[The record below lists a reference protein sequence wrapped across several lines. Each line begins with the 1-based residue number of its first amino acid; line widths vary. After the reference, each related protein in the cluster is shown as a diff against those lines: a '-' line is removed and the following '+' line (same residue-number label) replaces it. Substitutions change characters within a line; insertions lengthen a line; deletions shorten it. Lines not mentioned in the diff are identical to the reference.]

1 MLSPVAGFKRPF
13 RGWAAALLC
22 GVTAGVFVAAVDTV
36 RAGAELSRYFAPALS
51 GEVRFA
57 AFLAAL
63 YGALFSAAAAVL
75 AELFAV
81 LLHYTPLGGVWPKSA
96 DTPRDA
102 TKTAPAVRWW
112 TLGVS
117 AFVGAA
123 VLGGAVHPP
132 TRWALQMFHHPGLIT
147 LLVGAIAAALAFPAA
162 LAGLF
167 VLALLE
173 RTPRG
178 TDTRPQSGEP
188 SPTLPARRGPLALYA
203 VGWTVA
209 LLLLFAGVALTLRT
223 LQHNPRMTP
232 PLRALNLA
240 LWTPP
245 LALFALTLGHLLGR
259 GMARMAARR
268 KTPAATEGG
277 AGLYGPW
284 AVVLLPLLLLGSIAL
299 AGGLAYLP
307 TLRLLDLRP
316 FTSGGLA
323 AVAALVSLY
332 GLLWLERRRPWL
344 ESRWTVVLLA
354 LPLVLWGLAL
364 SLGSHD
370 RVRKAALGQV
380 PLAAQ
385 LLRGAA
391 QTCDL
396 DRDGVAARWVVGG
409 SDCNDFDPEIHP
421 GAFDWPD
428 NGIDENCNGHD
439 AHAGGATPPSD
450 PPLSPELA
458 LGASAKPN
466 IVLIT
471 IDALRADHLSAY
483 GYPRR
488 TTPALDR
495 LAQLPGAA
503 RFHNAWAHAP
513 STRYSVPAI
522 LTGRYP
528 STIAWG
534 SPVMHWP
541 PEVLPENRLI
551 SELLQQAGYHTTAL
565 LSYHYFEPTWGLARG
580 FTDYDTHLQ
589 TLHSLGGDPA
599 ATSGSSAAQLAD
611 LAIAKLPGMIAS
623 GRPFFLW
630 IHFYDPHFRY
640 EPHPPPPGEP
650 AFGTTETDLYDGEIR
665 YTDQHLGRVVDWL
678 QRSPVWERTMVVVTS
693 DHGEGLGEHGIPPDR
708 RHGYHLYANQTKV
721 PLIIRV
727 PLKAQSPAEPLPPAK
742 VVTVPVGHIDLV
754 PTMLQAAGVER
765 GGLPQLTGRSLL
777 PLLAPEPSADQ
788 AGAKSPPPAVVFQE
802 VTYEGPTVRKAL
814 ATPRWHLIA
823 NVIPDGTA
831 ELYDLSADPGEEHD
845 LQGLHPTIE
854 SELSMQLA
862 AWIDDSAVPAD
873 FARRIAGNLSAQP
886 IAVET
891 PIGASIGDFLE
902 VVGAQVQTPQ
912 VSRGQ
917 TAEVA
922 VVLRGRKRIPANY
935 RLFAHLRSAGGNF
948 INGDHDLVG
957 GLLPPHR
964 LQPGMFV
971 RDVMRLPVPPNFTP
985 GEAAL
990 VIGLYSREGRV
1001 AVSGPA
1007 AAAQVGDKA
1016 VRVATVQ
1023 VR

>member
-22 GVTAGVFVAAVDTV
+22 GVSAGILVAAVDTV
-36 RAGAELSRYFAPALS
+36 RAGAELSRYFTPALS
-51 GEVRFA
+51 GGVRLA

-63 YGALFSAAAAVL
+63 YGALFGATAAGL
-75 AELFAV
+75 AELFAW
-81 LLHYTPLGGVWPKSA
+81 LLHYTPLGAVWPRSGA
-96 DTPRDA
+96 VNRGEPA
-102 TKTAPAVRWW
+102 TTVRWW
-112 TLGVS
+112 ALGAS
-117 AFVGAA
+117 AFIGAA
-123 VLGGAVHPP
+123 VLGGALYKP
-132 TRWALQMFHHPGLIT
+132 TQWALQMFHHPGLIA

-167 VLALLE
+167 ILAFLVRAQRRGDQPPQDGGPLP
-173 RTPRG
+173 TP
-178 TDTRPQSGEP
+178 PVQ
-188 SPTLPARRGPLALYA
+188 RGPLALYA

-223 LQHNPRMTP
+223 FQHNPRMTP

-245 LALFALTLGHLLGR
+245 LALLALTLGHLLGR
-259 GMARMAARR
+259 GLARTARR
-268 KTPAATEGG
+268 RLPPSATGSDT
-277 AGLYGPW
+277 GLYGPW
-284 AVVLLPLLLLGSIAL
+284 AVVLLPLLLLSAL
-299 AGGLAYLP
+299 ALVGGLAYSP

-323 AVAALVSLY
+323 ALAALLSLC
-332 GLLWLERRRPWL
+332 GLLRLERRRPWL
-344 ESRWTVVLLA
+344 DARWVVALIA

-409 SDCNDFDPEIHP
+409 SDCDDFDPEIHP

-439 AHAGGATPPSD
+439 AHAGGTTPPSD
-450 PPLSPELA
+450 PAIAPGLA
-458 LGASAKPN
+458 VGASAPPN

-488 TTPALDR
+488 TTPELDR
-495 LAQLPGAA
+495 LAQLPGAS
-503 RFHNAWAHAP
+503 RFQNAWAHAP

-534 SPVMHWP
+534 SPAMHWP

-611 LAIAKLPGMIAS
+611 LAIAKLPGMLES

-630 IHFYDPHFRY
+630 MHFYDPHFRY

-650 AFGTTETDLYDGEIR
+650 EFGTTETDLYDGEIR
-665 YTDQHLGRVVDWL
+665 YTDQHLGRVLGWL
-678 QRSPVWERTMVVVTS
+678 QRSPVWDRTMVIVTS

-727 PLKAQSPAEPLPPAK
+727 PLRAQAQAAPLATAK
-742 VVTVPVGHIDLV
+742 VVSAPVGHIDLL
-754 PTMLQAAGVER
+754 PTMLQAAGVDR
-765 GGLPQLTGRSLL
+765 AGLPQLTGRSLL
-777 PLLAPEPSADQ
+777 TFLGPQLGTEKDRAI
-788 AGAKSPPPAVVFQE
+788 SPPPAVVFQE

-845 LQGLHPTIE
+845 LQGLHPAVE
-854 SELSMQLA
+854 RELGMQLA

-886 IAVET
+886 IAVDT
-891 PIGASIGDFLE
+891 PIGAHIGDFLE
-902 VVGAQVQTPQ
+902 VVGAQVKTPQ
-912 VSRGQ
+912 ISRGQ
-917 TAEVA
+917 TAEIA
-922 VVLRGRKRIPANY
+922 VVLRGRQRIPASY
-935 RLFAHLRSAGGNF
+935 RLFAHLRGAGGTF
-948 INGDHDLVG
+948 VNGDHDLVG

-971 RDVMRLPVPPNFTP
+971 RDVMRLPIPANFTP

-990 VIGLYSREGRV
+990 IIGLYNREGRV

-1007 AAAQVGDKA
+1007 AQTGERA

-1023 VR
+1023 VW

>member
-1 MLSPVAGFKRPF
+1 MLSTVAGPNKRY
-13 RGWAAALLC
+13 RGWAAALLA
-22 GVTAGVFVAAVDTV
+22 GAGAGVLAATFDTV
-36 RAGAELSRYFAPALS
+36 RAGPELSRYFPPGHIGGAR
-51 GEVRFA
+51 VF
-57 AFLAAL
+57 AFLAAF
-63 YGALFSAAAAVL
+63 YGALFAAAGAVL
-75 AELFAV
+75 GELFA
-81 LLHYTPLGGVWPKSA
+81 LLLGHTPLGAVWPQASGA
-96 DTPRDA
+96 EPLAQPPPVPR
-102 TKTAPAVRWW
+102 RWA
-112 TLGVS
+112 LAVS
-117 AFVGAA
+117 AAIGAA
-123 VLGGAVHPP
+123 ALGGAVYQP

-147 LLVGAIAAALAFPAA
+147 VLVGAIAGALALPAA
-162 LAGLF
+162 LFGLS
-167 VLALLE
+167 VLAILGRL
-173 RTPRG
+173 PG
-178 TDTRPQSGEP
+178 GSAAP
-188 SPTLPARRGPLALYA
+188 SPSPPARRGPLALYA

-209 LLLLFAGVALTLRT
+209 LLLLCGGVALTLRM

-232 PLRALNLA
+232 LLRALNLA
-240 LWTPP
+240 LWTPL
-245 LALFALTLGHLLGR
+245 LALLALALGHLLGR
-259 GMARMAARR
+259 GLAGWRSRR
-268 KTPAATEGG
+268 ESTAGAGTAG
-277 AGLYGPW
+277 AGLDGPW
-284 AVVLLPLLLLGSIAL
+284 AVVLLPLAVGGSVLA
-299 AGGLAYLP
+299 AGGLGYFS

-316 FTSGGLA
+316 FTTGGLA
-323 AVAALVSLY
+323 AAAALALLY
-332 GLLWLERRRPWL
+332 GLLRLDARRRAL
-344 ESRWTVVLLA
+344 ASRRAVALLA

-364 SLGSHD
+364 SLGGQD

-385 LLRGAA
+385 LIRGAA
-391 QTCDL
+391 MVWDL
-396 DRDGVAARWVVGG
+396 DRDGVAARWVIGG
-409 SDCNDFDPEIHP
+409 SDCDDFDSEIHP

-439 AHAGGATPPSD
+439 AHAGSRSPPVD
-450 PPLSPELA
+450 PPVPPGLA
-458 LGASAKPN
+458 LAHGPQDRPN

-488 TTPALDR
+488 TTPELDR
-495 LAQLPGAA
+495 LAQLPGAT
-503 RFHNAWAHAP
+503 RFQNAWAHAP

-551 SELLQQAGYHTTAL
+551 SELLQQSGYFTTAL

-611 LAIAKLPGMIAS
+611 LAIQKLPGMLAS

-630 IHFYDPHFRY
+630 MHFYDPHFRY

-650 AFGTTETDLYDGEIR
+650 AFGATETDLYDGEIR
-665 YTDQHLGRVVDWL
+665 YTDQHLGRVLSWL
-678 QRSPVWERTMVVVTS
+678 QSSPAWARTVVIVTS

-721 PLIIRV
+721 PLIVRV
-727 PLKAQSPAEPLPPAK
+727 PLQEPAPPVATPK
-742 VVTVPVGHIDLV
+742 VVATPVGHIDLV
-754 PTMLQAAGVER
+754 PTMLQAAGVLR
-765 GGLPQLTGRSLL
+765 SGVPQLTGRSLL
-777 PLLAPEPSADQ
+777 PLLGPDGGAAAE
-788 AGAKSPPPAVVFQE
+788 GAKEPAASRPPQVVFQE

-823 NVIPDGTA
+823 NVVPDGTA
-831 ELYDLSADPGEEHD
+831 ELYDLATDPGEEHD
-845 LQGLHPTIE
+845 LQGLEPAVE
-854 SELSMQLA
+854 RELSAQLA
-862 AWIDDSAVPAD
+862 AWIDDSAVPED

-886 IAVET
+886 IAAGAPVGAR
-891 PIGASIGDFLE
+891 IGEYLE

-922 VVLRGRKRIPANY
+922 VVLRGLRRIPAGY
-935 RLFAHLRSAGGNF
+935 RLFAHLRGAGGAF

-957 GLLPPHR
+957 GLVPPHR
-964 LQPGMFV
+964 LQPGQFV
-971 RDVMRLPVPPNFTP
+971 RDVMRLPVPASFAP
-985 GEAAL
+985 GEAKL
-990 VIGLYSREGRV
+990 IIGLYSRDGRV
-1001 AVSGPA
+1001 AVTGPA
-1007 AAAQVGDKA
+1007 DVALAADRA